1 MKQFIDKIDF
11 KSLRKQK
18 TTLINVIAKSTTTKT
33 QKDNLTGILL
43 LIDLIQDTAVDK
55 YGFTEDEVFNQIQS

>member
-18 TTLINVIAKSTTTKT
+18 TTLINVIAKSTTTKI

>member
-18 TTLINVIAKSTTTKT
+18 TTLINVIAKSTTTKI

-43 LIDLIQDTAVDK
+43 LIDSIQDTAVDK